1 MTSDT
6 HDPRTTRSAVT
17 ETSEGAR
24 SAFPS
29 RRLRRIVAGSLGTGL
44 VTAIALPTAPFV
56 PAHEDGVTGAVLIGL
71 AVGWAMLAVLSTRFS
86 TAPQRWAVAP
96 AIFTGLGGLVLLMV
110 GGPARPVLDWVWPP
124 TALALAVWA
133 TCRARRRLPRQGGGR
148 LLYPVLAVVALAAIG
163 AGFET
168 VAEAAD
174 TRTMPG
180 RLVEVDGHR
189 LHLSCTG
196 TGSPT
201 VVLEPGAGEMAA
213 NLGWI
218 TPDVAAT
225 TRVCAYDRAG
235 RGWSD
240 PADTTQ
246 DGARIASDLH
256 TLLHRAGVP
265 GPYVLAGHSFGG
277 LYVLAF
283 AARYPDEVAGMVLV
297 DSTAPAVTNGPTQ
310 RAGQAGSDLVR
321 RASALLSA
329 TARFGLARLYA
340 GLSADELPPPSRRD
354 VRASMAT
361 STTVRSVLDEYVAG
375 SASMADAAALR
386 DFDDRPLVVLT
397 AAVGHPP
404 SWFAAQD
411 RLATLSTDTVHRVVD
426 GATHE
431 ALVAE
436 QAHAATTA
444 RAIRDVV
451 GAVRSGRSL
460 SG

>member
-1 MTSDT
+1 MT
-6 HDPRTTRSAVT
+6 HDSGTTQPAVT
-17 ETSEGAR
+17 ETSAGALPASR
-24 SAFPS
+24 SG
-29 RRLRRIVAGSLGTGL
+29 RLRWLVAGSLGTGL
-44 VTAIALPTAPFV
+44 ATAMVLPAAPFV
-56 PAHEDGVTGAVLIGL
+56 PAREDGVTGAVLVGL
-71 AVGWAMLAVLSTRFS
+71 AVGWAMLAVLPTRFT
-86 TAPQRWAVAP
+86 TAPQRWAAAP
-96 AIFTGLGGLVLLMV
+96 AAFTGLGGLLLLTV
-110 GGPARPVLDWVWPP
+110 GEPARPVLDWIWPP
-124 TALALAVWA
+124 AALALVAWV
-133 TCRARRRLPRQGGGR
+133 TYRARRRLPRRSGGG
-148 LLYPVLAVVALAAIG
+148 LLYPVLAIVALASIG

-180 RLVEVDGHR
+180 RLVDVGDHR
-189 LHLSCTG
+189 LHLVCAG
-196 TGSPT
+196 TGGPT

-218 TPDVAAT
+218 TPDVART

-297 DSTAPAVTNGPTQ
+297 DSTAPAVTTGP
-310 RAGQAGSDLVR
+310 AVADSGLAR
-321 RASALLSA
+321 RVSALLST

-340 GLSADELPPPSRRD
+340 DLSTQELPSPEGRD
-354 VRASMAT
+354 VRASQAT
-361 STTVRSVLDEYVAG
+361 STTVGSVVDEYVAG
-375 SASMADAAALR
+375 SASMEDAAALH
-386 DFDDRPLVVLT
+386 DFGDKPLVVLT
-397 AAVGHPP
+397 AAVGHPA

-411 RLATLSTDTVHRVVD
+411 RLATLSTDAVHRVVD

-436 QAHAATTA
+436 QVHAATTA
-444 RAIRDVV
+444 RAISDVV
-451 GAVRSGRSL
+451 TAVRSGRSV
-460 SG
+460 SR

>member
-1 MTSDT
+1 MTSET
-6 HDPRTTRSAVT
+6 HDPETDQPAVIEST
-17 ETSEGAR
+17 
-24 SAFPS
+24 
-29 RRLRRIVAGSLGTGL
+29 RLRWIVTGSLGTGL
-44 VTAIALPTAPFV
+44 ATAMLLAAAPFV
-56 PAHEDGVTGAVLIGL
+56 PAQEDGVTGAVLIGF
-71 AVGWAMLAVLSTRFS
+71 AVGWAMLAALSTRFT
-86 TAPQRWAVAP
+86 TAPQRWAAAP
-96 AIFTGLGGLVLLMV
+96 AVFTALGGLLLLTV
-110 GGPARPVLDWVWPP
+110 GEPARPALDWIWPP
-124 TALALAVWA
+124 AALGLVVWA
-133 TCRARRRLPRQGGGR
+133 TYRARRRLPRRSGGR
-148 LLYPVLAVVALAAIG
+148 LLYPVLAVVALASIA

-168 VAEAAD
+168 VADAAD
-174 TRTMPG
+174 NRAMPG
-180 RLVEVDGHR
+180 ELVDVGGHR

-213 NLGWI
+213 NLGLI
-218 TPDVAAT
+218 TPDVART

-246 DGARIASDLH
+246 NGARIAADLH

-297 DSTAPAVTNGPTQ
+297 DSTAPALTTRPAGP
-310 RAGQAGSDLVR
+310 AESDLMPRV
-321 RASALLSA
+321 SALLST

-340 GLSADELPPPSRRD
+340 DMSAGELPVPDRDD
-354 VRASMAT
+354 VRASTAT
-361 STTVRSVLDEYVAG
+361 STTVRSVVDEYVAG
-375 SASMADAAALR
+375 SASMEDAAALR
-386 DFDDRPLVVLT
+386 DFGNKPLVVLT
-397 AAVGHPP
+397 AAVGHPA

-411 RLATLSTDTVHRVVD
+411 RLATLSTDAVHRVVD

-436 QAHAATTA
+436 QVHAATTA
-444 RAIRDVV
+444 RAISDVV
-451 GAVRSGRSL
+451 TAVRSGRSV
-460 SG
+460 SR